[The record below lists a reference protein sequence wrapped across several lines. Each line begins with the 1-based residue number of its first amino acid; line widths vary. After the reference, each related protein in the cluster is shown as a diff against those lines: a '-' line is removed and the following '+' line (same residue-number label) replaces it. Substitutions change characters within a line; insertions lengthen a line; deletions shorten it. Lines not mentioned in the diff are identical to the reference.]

1 MQTLRPICQERSAP
15 GFRIKTQGLLLDV
28 NYIQV
33 PSHIQLHEP
42 ERRHRLL
49 ADFADKQ
56 PLRIH
61 FSHTAQVGVK
71 YLVLLTPLTNKAAV
85 LSPLEQ
91 RPRLAPRGDCSRN
104 LISMSVSLSGC
115 TFQISQDGP
124 LQKVRP

>member
-15 GFRIKTQGLLLDV
+15 GFRIKTQGLLLGV

-42 ERRHRLL
+42 ERRHRL
-49 ADFADKQ
+49 FADKQ
-56 PLRIH
+56 PENH

-85 LSPLEQ
+85 LSPSEQ
-91 RPRLAPRGDCSRN
+91 RPRLSPRGDCSRN
-104 LISMSVSLSGC
+104 LILMSVSLSGC
-115 TFQISQDGP
+115 TFQTSQDGP
-124 LQKVRP
+124 L